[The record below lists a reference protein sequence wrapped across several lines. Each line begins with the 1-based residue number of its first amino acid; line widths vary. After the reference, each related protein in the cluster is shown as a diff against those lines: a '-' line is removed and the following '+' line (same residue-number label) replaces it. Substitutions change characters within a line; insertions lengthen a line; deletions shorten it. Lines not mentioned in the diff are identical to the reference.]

1 MIQIQKSMREAKQ
14 AMLRTFMET
23 TIARVAKAVFAERGY
38 QQATLEE
45 IAQRAGMS
53 KATIYLYYKNKDD
66 LFLHVVED
74 LVATAITETAQAA
87 EAPGTPLEKLA
98 RMVRGKMAFY
108 ERERE
113 FFHIY
118 LNEKH
123 GLDFNEKHGLE
134 VAPKDPHKCLLQD
147 MYRQGVDRLANV
159 LQEGMDA
166 GVLRPMEA
174 RRLAF
179 FLQEMMSTMLG
190 QRIQGKA
197 KTSVEEDAAQLLDFF
212 LHGALRQEALSR

>member
-53 KATIYLYYKNKDD
+53 KATIYLYYKNKDN
-66 LFLHVVED
+66 LFLQVVEK
-74 LVATAITETAQAA
+74 LVETAIAETAQVA
-87 EAPGTPLEKLA
+87 EASGAPLDKLA
-98 RMVRGKMAFY
+98 RLVRGRMAFY
-108 ERERE
+108 EQERE
-113 FFHIY
+113 FFRIY

-123 GLDFNEKHGLE
+123 GLDLNEKHGLE
-134 VAPKDPHKCLLQD
+134 VAPKDPHKRLLRD
-147 MYRQGVDRLANV
+147 MYLQGVDMLASV

-166 GVLRPMEA
+166 GVLRPMETQ
-174 RRLAF
+174 RLAF
-179 FLQEMMSTMLG
+179 FLQEMMS
-190 QRIQGKA
+190 
-197 KTSVEEDAAQLLDFF
+197 
-212 LHGALRQEALSR
+212 

>member
-1 MIQIQKSMREAKQ
+1 MIHKSTREAKQ

-23 TIARVAKAVFAERGY
+23 TIAQVAKAVFAERGY

-53 KATIYLYYKNKDD
+53 KATIYLYYKNKDN
-66 LFLHVVED
+66 LFLQVVEK
-74 LVATAITETAQAA
+74 LVETAIAETAQAA
-87 EAPGTPLEKLA
+87 EAPGAPLDKLA
-98 RMVRGKMAFY
+98 RLVRDRMAFY
-108 ERERE
+108 EHERE
-113 FFHIY
+113 FFRIY

-123 GLDFNEKHGLE
+123 GLDLHEKHALE
-134 VAPKDPHKCLLQD
+134 VAPKDPHKRLLRD
-147 MYRQGVDRLANV
+147 MYLQGVDMLASV

-166 GVLRPMEA
+166 GVLRPMEP

-179 FLQEMMSTMLG
+179 FLQEMMSTVLG

-197 KTSVEEDAAQLLDFF
+197 KTSVEEDAEQLLDLF
-212 LHGALRQEALSR
+212 LHGAQCQEERPR